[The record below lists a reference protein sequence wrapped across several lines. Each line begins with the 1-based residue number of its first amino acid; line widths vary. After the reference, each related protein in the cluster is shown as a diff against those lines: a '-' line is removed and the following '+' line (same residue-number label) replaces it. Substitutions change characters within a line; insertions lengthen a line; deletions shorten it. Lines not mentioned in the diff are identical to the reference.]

1 MYSYVPQHLAINM
14 KISYNKD
21 AIVKNEKEPGAGGL
35 STRMSLGN
43 ESYKVIKNIKHYR
56 SVF

>member
-21 AIVKNEKEPGAGGL
+21 AIVKNEKEPGAEGGL

-43 ESYKVIKNIKHYR
+43 ES
-56 SVF
+56 

>member
-21 AIVKNEKEPGAGGL
+21 AIVKNEKEPGTEGGL

-43 ESYKVIKNIKHYR
+43 ES
-56 SVF
+56 